1 MFSLTIP
8 HFFHIFTIFVC
19 YSCTQKDGLHI
30 DVDQKRRRNEMKNK
44 PTPINDFKNEGR
56 TAMERPFMVT
66 IFFIMLMDLVFL
78 VFMGLWATTAS
89 AEIGGEIPPLMDY
102 ETVGGR
108 LHPGMMPDF
117 PGMRWDGRRPES
129 MMAEEHLLWRPL
141 EELGLDE
148 KQKKELREIKGRL
161 IKEMIRKRADEQIA
175 GIELKEILDKDP
187 VDMKSVETKLKR
199 IETIRTEMHLAP
211 IRATEEIKTKLTS
224 DQRKKLQERLKMDFR
239 TRQRDRM
246 D

>member
-1 MFSLTIP
+1 M
-8 HFFHIFTIFVC
+8 
-19 YSCTQKDGLHI
+19 
-30 DVDQKRRRNEMKNK
+30 ENK
-44 PTPINDFKNEGR
+44 CTPINDFKNDGR
-56 TAMERPFMVT
+56 TAMEKPFIIT
-66 IFFIMLMDLVFL
+66 ILFIMLMDLVFL

-89 AEIGGEIPPLMDY
+89 AEIGGEIFPLTDY
-102 ETVGGR
+102 ETVGGG

-117 PGMRWDGRRPES
+117 PGIWGDGRRPEP
-129 MMAEEHLLWRPL
+129 MMAEGHLLWRPL

-148 KQKKELREIKGRL
+148 KRKKELREIKNRL

-175 GIELKEILDKDP
+175 GIELKELLDKDP

-199 IETIRTEMHLAP
+199 IETIRTEMHLAH
-211 IRATEEIKTKLTS
+211 IRATEEIKTKLTP